1 MTEGQWKD
9 CPGSWSN
16 GESVGGC
23 GGGCGGG
30 GGGGGSPLRLRQMGG
45 CCLTMLEPTCCSSP
59 CWEDV
64 EETEGR
70 LEPRIL
76 FMLELTRYGT
86 LLLVIGIPPK
96 GGDKFMLDP
105 RRS

>member
-30 GGGGGSPLRLRQMGG
+30 GGGIDNVGGAHVARSLAAH
-45 CCLTMLEPTCCSSP
+45 
-59 CWEDV
+59 DDDDDDD
-64 EETEGR
+64 
-70 LEPRIL
+70 
-76 FMLELTRYGT
+76 RY
-86 LLLVIGIPPK
+86 
-96 GGDKFMLDP
+96 DE
-105 RRS
+105 